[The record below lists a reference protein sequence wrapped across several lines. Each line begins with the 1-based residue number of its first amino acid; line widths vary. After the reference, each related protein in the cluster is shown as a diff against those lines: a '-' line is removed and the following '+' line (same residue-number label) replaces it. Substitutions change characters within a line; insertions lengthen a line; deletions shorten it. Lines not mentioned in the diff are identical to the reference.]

1 MINKTHLIFLCF
13 ILTLSSIQA
22 QTIIVSELDDY
33 VAGESST
40 LLLTARATVSNS
52 GSTDIDVLVEF
63 NQVLGVQGAGH
74 YFCWAVCYNEGQVS
88 SGFQTPPNHFVTIPA
103 GQSVANFYADYVPH
117 NTIGAAIYEYCF
129 YDKANPTDKTC
140 VQITFDTQNVGIEDV
155 FASDNSGISESYPN
169 PATSTVNINYSLKQ
183 GWKNANIVVYSM
195 LGSQVKNLGINQ
207 NAGTASMDVSSL
219 PAGMYFYTLNV
230 DGEAISTRKMLVT
243 K

>member
-1 MINKTHLIFLCF
+1 MAKW
-13 ILTLSSIQA
+13 
-22 QTIIVSELDDY
+22 
-33 VAGESST
+33 
-40 LLLTARATVSNS
+40 LLLFALFIGISTQSNAQSIEISNLDSIVYGLPTGTLTAHATVTNTSSSPINVYVNGEHIS
-52 GSTDIDVLVEF
+52 GAPV
-63 NQVLGVQGAGH
+63 NANW
-74 YFCWAVCYNEGQVS
+74 YFCWFVCYSAIPVADS
-88 SGFQTPPNHFVTIPA
+88 FTIPSSHTVTLQP
-103 GQSVANFYADYVPH
+103 GQDTTGLF
-117 NTIGAAIYEYCF
+117 AAYYEPQGEIAIAQFEFCF
-129 YDKANPTDKTC
+129 SDITNPDDKTC
-140 VQITFDTQNVGIEDV
+140 VNVTFDTQNVGIEDV

-183 GWKNANIVVYSM
+183 GWKNANIMVYSM